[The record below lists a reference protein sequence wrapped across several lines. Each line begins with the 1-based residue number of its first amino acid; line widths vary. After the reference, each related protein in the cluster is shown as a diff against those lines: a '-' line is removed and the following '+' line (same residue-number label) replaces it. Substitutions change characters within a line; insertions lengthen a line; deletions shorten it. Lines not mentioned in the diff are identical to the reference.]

1 LQLKISQNEAII
13 SMANVALHFTHLV
26 PEEQLEAM
34 LFLVI
39 FLS

>member
-1 LQLKISQNEAII
+1 LQLKISQNEAI